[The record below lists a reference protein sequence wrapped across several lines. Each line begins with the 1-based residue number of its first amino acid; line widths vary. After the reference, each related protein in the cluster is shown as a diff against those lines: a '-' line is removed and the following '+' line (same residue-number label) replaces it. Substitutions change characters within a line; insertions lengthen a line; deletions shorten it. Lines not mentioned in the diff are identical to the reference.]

1 MTTQEFSDMFDTLLN
16 SYSLQANFGDP
27 SSKFEVVL
35 DEYEKSVFLTRA
47 QEEIVSS
54 YYSGRNSNLYSFEET
69 EEVRRYLS
77 SLVRT
82 ARLTPLENTCTCCG
96 LITPEAQLFALPSDV
111 WFITYESA
119 ILGESEDACLNGKAL
134 DVVPVKQ
141 DYFHRVKRN
150 PFRGPNDRRALR
162 LDVSNNR
169 VELVS
174 KYPVSNYLIRYI
186 VKPAPIVLTKLE
198 NLSIDGYTSAQTCE
212 LDESLHRPILELAVR
227 LALQSKGINLEKD
240 KNN

>member
-1 MTTQEFSDMFDTLLN
+1 MTTEEFSNEFDTLVS
-16 SYSLQANFGDP
+16 SYRRFKDFDNKEGLDSIEF
-27 SSKFEVVL
+27 
-35 DEYEKSVFLTRA
+35 DEYEKSVFLTKA
-47 QEEIVSS
+47 QEELITA
-54 YYSGRNSNLYSFEET
+54 YYSGRNSNLYSFEKT

-82 ARLTPLENTCTCCG
+82 VKLTPNESTCACG
-96 LITPEAQLFALPSDV
+96 LITPDAQVFCLPEDV
-111 WFITYESA
+111 WFITYEA
-119 ILGESEDACLNGKAL
+119 AYLGDNEDSCLSGKAL
-134 DVVPVKQ
+134 DVVPVMQ

-162 LDVSNNR
+162 LDIADKK

-174 KYPVSNYLIRYI
+174 KYPISKYLVRYI
-186 VKPAPIVLTKLE
+186 VKPAPIVLTKLKDV
-198 NLSIDGYTSAQTCE
+198 SVDGYTASQTCE
-212 LDESLHRPILELAVR
+212 LEESLHRPILDLAVR